1 MTNASSEGKEMDK
14 VAVVESES
22 EEFEIRDQETRV

>member
-1 MTNASSEGKEMDK
+1 MLHQKAKKWIK